1 MNQGIEI
8 GENDFKTGRRNFTY
22 NVTFNVSELDY
33 DTFGVTDSVRD
44 RTIASM
50 KGTNYV
56 TVINQIFVTF
66 TAIAGYKNPSF
77 MANVGLRYFNR
88 TWENMA
94 Y

>member
-1 MNQGIEI
+1 
-8 GENDFKTGRRNFTY
+8 
-22 NVTFNVSELDY
+22 
-33 DTFGVTDSVRD
+33 
-44 RTIASM
+44 M
-50 KGTNYV
+50 KGTSYV

-94 Y
+94 